1 LLTHLKDDDALTD
14 PLESC
19 LYIDSD
25 SVLNENCAIWAQAEF
40 LAIDTEFIRTDTF
53 YPIAGLLQVGAA
65 GRLYLIDPLKISDW
79 SAFTELLRRQ
89 DIPKVIHSCSED
101 LEVFQVLFQCVPQPL
116 LDTQIGAALAGLG
129 FGLSYQKLIMEC
141 LGIHVEK
148 GETRSDWLRRPLSES
163 QCTYAA
169 LDVLYL
175 QKVYPLLKQRLEA
188 KGALSWWLE
197 DCATITTQAESPAL
211 PQDYY
216 QRIKSLWKLSQR
228 QQYALQQL
236 CAWREIEAKER
247 NIPRGRVI
255 KDAVCFEVARQMP
268 NDLGQLGRV
277 KDLSPGS
284 IRRYGDLIL
293 ELISKA
299 RSAADTDLPAAAPKP
314 LTPAQT
320 QLLKQMKALGEAAAE
335 AADVAPE
342 VLLKKRDLEE
352 LIRAGVLP
360 PALSGWRK
368 PLVGDGL
375 LRLSGKN

>member
-1 LLTHLKDDDALTD
+1 LTD

-19 LYIDSD
+19 LYIDTD
-25 SVLNENCAIWAQAEF
+25 IALNEACTQWAKADF

-53 YPIAGLLQVGAA
+53 YPIAGLLQVGAE
-65 GRLYLIDPLKISDW
+65 GRLYLIDPLEIADW
-79 SAFTELLRRQ
+79 SAFTALLRRE
-89 DIPKVIHSCSED
+89 DLPKVIHSCSED

-175 QKVYPLLKQRLEA
+175 QRVYPLLNERLAA
-188 KGALSWWLE
+188 KGALAWWLE
-197 DCATITTQAESPAL
+197 DCAAITAQAETPNA
-211 PQDYY
+211 PEDYY
-216 QRIKSLWKLSQR
+216 LRIKSLWKLSR
-228 QQYALQQL
+228 LQQYGLQQL
-236 CAWREIEAKER
+236 CAWREVEAKER

-255 KDAVCFEVARQMP
+255 KDPVCFEIARQMP
-268 NDLGQLGRV
+268 SDIAQLGRI

-284 IRRYGDLIL
+284 IRRYGEAILTLIDDC
-293 ELISKA
+293 
-299 RSAADTDLPAAAPKP
+299 RGAAGSDLPPAAPKP
-314 LTPAQT
+314 LSPAQT
-320 QLLKQMKALGEAAAE
+320 QMLKQMKAVGETAAAKL
-335 AADVAPE
+335 DIAPE

-352 LIRAGVLP
+352 LIRSGKLP
-360 PALSGWRK
+360 QALSGWRK
-368 PLVGDGL
+368 SVVGEDL
-375 LRLSGKN
+375 LRLGEKN

>member
-1 LLTHLKDDDALTD
+1 MTD
-14 PLESC
+14 PLASC

-25 SVLNENCAIWAQAEF
+25 DVLHDSCAIWAQAEF

-65 GRLYLIDPLKISDW
+65 GHLYLIDPLNISDW
-79 SAFTELLRRQ
+79 SAFTDLLRRE

-175 QKVYPLLKQRLEA
+175 QKVYPLLKQRLEE
-188 KGALSWWLE
+188 KGALNWWLE
-197 DCATITTQAESPAL
+197 DCAVITAQAENPAL

-216 QRIKSLWKLSQR
+216 LRIKSLWKLNQR
-228 QQYALQQL
+228 QQYVLQQL

-255 KDAVCFEVARQMP
+255 KDPVCFDIARLLP
-268 NDLGQLGRV
+268 GDLNQLSRV
-277 KDLSPGS
+277 KELSPGS
-284 IRRYGDLIL
+284 IRRYGDVIL
-293 ELISKA
+293 ALISSA
-299 RSAADTDLPAAAPKP
+299 RSVADDDLPAPAPKP

-320 QLLKQMKALGEAAAE
+320 QLMKQMKALGEVAVV
-335 AADVAPE
+335 AADIAPE

-352 LIRAGVLP
+352 LIRTGVLP
-360 PALSGWRK
+360 PSLCGWRK
-368 PLVGDGL
+368 PIIGDAL
-375 LRLSGKN
+375 LSLGGKK

>member
-1 LLTHLKDDDALTD
+1 LID

-19 LYIDSD
+19 RYIDSD
-25 SVLNENCAIWAQAEF
+25 SALNECCAIWAQAEF

-65 GRLYLIDPLKISDW
+65 GLLYLIDPLNISDW
-79 SAFTELLRRQ
+79 SVFTDLLRRQ

-175 QKVYPLLKQRLEA
+175 QKVYPLLRQRLDA
-188 KGALSWWLE
+188 KGALEWWLE
-197 DCATITTQAESPAL
+197 DCAAITAQAESPTS

-228 QQYALQQL
+228 QQYTLQQL
-236 CAWREIEAKER
+236 CAWRETEAKER

-255 KDAVCFEVARQMP
+255 KDPVCFDIARHMP
-268 NDLGQLGRV
+268 SDLSQLGRV

-284 IRRYGDLIL
+284 VRRYGELIL
-293 ELISKA
+293 QIVSDA
-299 RSAADTDLPAAAPKP
+299 RAAPEADLPVAAPKP

-320 QLLKQMKALGEAAAE
+320 QLLKQMKVLGEAAAV
-335 AADVAPE
+335 AANIAPE

-352 LIRAGVLP
+352 LIRTGALP
-360 PALSGWRK
+360 VALCGWRA
-368 PLVGDGL
+368 PLVGEGL
-375 LRLSGKN
+375 LRMRGNK

>member
-1 LLTHLKDDDALTD
+1 
-14 PLESC
+14 LESC
-19 LYIDSD
+19 RYIESD
-25 SVLNENCAIWAQAEF
+25 TVLNECCAIWAQAEF

-53 YPIAGLLQVGAA
+53 YPFAGLLQVGAA
-65 GRLYLIDPLKISDW
+65 GQLYLIDPLKINDW
-79 SAFTELLRRQ
+79 SVFTDLLRCM

-129 FGLSYQKLIMEC
+129 FGLSYQKLIMDC

-175 QKVYPLLKQRLEA
+175 QKAYPLLKQRLEE
-188 KGALSWWLE
+188 KGAFNWWLE
-197 DCATITTQAESPAL
+197 DCAAITAQAETPAS

-216 QRIKSLWKLSQR
+216 QRIKSLWKLGQR
-228 QQYALQQL
+228 QQFALQQL
-236 CAWREIEAKER
+236 CAWREMEARDR

-255 KDAVCFEVARQMP
+255 KDPVCFEIARQMP
-268 NDLGQLGRV
+268 SDLSQLGRI

-284 IRRYGDLIL
+284 VRRYG
-293 ELISKA
+293 ELLLQIVNDT
-299 RSAADTDLPAAAPKP
+299 RQVADTELPEPAPKP

-320 QLLKQMKALGEAAAE
+320 QLLKRMRSVGETAALAVN
-335 AADVAPE
+335 VAPE
-342 VLLKKRDLEE
+342 LLLKKRDLEE
-352 LIRAGVLP
+352 LIRSGTLP
-360 PALSGWRK
+360 EALCGWREHI
-368 PLVGDGL
+368 VGEGL
-375 LRLSGKN
+375 LRLSEEK